1 MGKTSEV
8 RMEKNVSEETFWEKA
23 AKTRMGKYLTRMET
37 NFVFKSIDPSRT
49 RTIMDVGAEAGRF
62 SLLAAN
68 DQAMVIGIDLDSH
81 SLKRLKLKNQ
91 PVHIIQAD
99 ARKVPLKDEVFD
111 AIIMIEVLD
120 YIVELDKALVECYRT
135 LKVNA
140 PLLLSFGNKSSL
152 KSKLREFRGK
162 SYTHSYKGVMQCLS
176 KTGFV
181 VARKMGYSWLPFGR
195 TSENILVPFL
205 ARVEKLFAL
214 KRIPSLSP
222 WVLVH
227 AVKSDKSPIDDLD
240 CSRKAIY

>member
-1 MGKTSEV
+1 LGKTSEV
-8 RMEKNVSEETFWEKA
+8 RMEINLSEETHWEKA

-152 KSKLREFRGK
+152 KSKLRD
-162 SYTHSYKGVMQCLS
+162 S
-176 KTGFV
+176 
-181 VARKMGYSWLPFGR
+181 A
-195 TSENILVPFL
+195 ENLTRILT
-205 ARVEKLFAL
+205 RELFSACP
-214 KRIPSLSP
+214 KQGS
-222 WVLVH
+222 
-227 AVKSDKSPIDDLD
+227 
-240 CSRKAIY
+240 